1 MQTDKQQKTFALV
14 GRLYTPSVMQSLAK
28 IADFLHGAGHIAIYE
43 EETAENAETPG
54 LTRMP
59 LDELGKTVD
68 AAIVVG
74 GDGTMLGISRRL
86 APYGVPMIGINHGRL
101 GFMAD
106 IPLDRMIPVLSD
118 MLEGRYETE
127 QRSLLEG
134 VILREEQTIHRA
146 KAFNDI
152 VVSRGAGSGMIELC
166 VEVDGHF
173 MYSQRSDGLVISTP
187 TGSTAYSLS
196 VGGPLLHPNLDGIV
210 MAAIAPHALSNRP
223 IVVPDTSEIMIE
235 IVDAR
240 FPSINFDS
248 QSFASVH
255 NGDKILIR
263 RSKCSV
269 TFLHPKGWSYYDTL
283 RDKLHWNESARSTAS
298 VDWGY

>member
-1 MQTDKQQKTFALV
+1 MQPDKKPQTFALI
-14 GRLYTPSVMQSLAK
+14 GRRDTPSVVQSLVK
-28 IADFLHGAGHIAIYE
+28 IADFLHGAGHIAIFDE
-43 EETAENAETPG
+43 DTAQHSGMSGLNA
-54 LTRMP
+54 MP
-59 LDELGKTVD
+59 LEDLAQIAA

-74 GDGTMLGISRRL
+74 GDGTMLGIARKL
-86 APYGVPMIGINHGRL
+86 APYGVPLIGINHGRL

-106 IPLDRMIPVLSD
+106 IPLDNMIPVLSD
-118 MLEGRYETE
+118 ILEGKYEMELRT
-127 QRSLLEG
+127 LLDG
-134 VILREEQTIHRA
+134 VILREGQPIHRA
-146 KAFNDI
+146 IAFNDI
-152 VVSRGAGSGMIELC
+152 VISRGAGSGMIELS

-173 MYSQRSDGLVISTP
+173 MYNQRSDGLVISTP

-223 IVVPDTSEIMIE
+223 IVVPDSSEILIE

-255 NGDKILIR
+255 NGDCLLIR

-269 TFLHPKGWSYYDTL
+269 TFIHPKGWSYYNTV
-283 RDKLHWNESARSTAS
+283 REKLGWNEGQRSDAPAP
-298 VDWGY
+298 GY

>member
-1 MQTDKQQKTFALV
+1 MQPDKKPQTFALI
-14 GRLYTPSVMQSLAK
+14 GRRDTPSVVQSLIK
-28 IADFLHGAGHIAIYE
+28 VADFLHGAGHIAIFD
-43 EETAENAETPG
+43 EETAQNSGMPG
-54 LTRMP
+54 LNVM
-59 LDELGKTVD
+59 LLEDLAQIAA
-68 AAIVVG
+68 AAIVIG
-74 GDGTMLGISRRL
+74 GDGTMLGIARKL
-86 APYGVPMIGINHGRL
+86 APFGVPLIGINHGRL

-106 IPLDRMIPVLSD
+106 IPLDNMLPVLSD
-118 MLEGRYETE
+118 ILEGKFVMELRT
-127 QRSLLEG
+127 LLDG
-134 VILREEQTIHRA
+134 VILREGQPIHRA
-146 KAFNDI
+146 IAFNDI
-152 VVSRGAGSGMIELC
+152 VISRGAGSGMIELS

-173 MYSQRSDGLVISTP
+173 MYSQRSDGMVISTP

-223 IVVPDTSEIMIE
+223 IVVPDSSEILIE

-255 NGDKILIR
+255 NGDCLLIR

-269 TFLHPKGWSYYDTL
+269 TFIHPKGWSYYNTV
-283 RDKLHWNESARSTAS
+283 RQKLGWNEGQRPSTP
-298 VDWGY
+298 VTGY

>member
-1 MQTDKQQKTFALV
+1 MQLEKKQQTFALI
-14 GRLYTPSVMQSLAK
+14 GRRYTPSVMQSLAT
-28 IADFLHGAGHIAIYE
+28 IADFLRGSGHIAIYD
-43 EETAENAETPG
+43 EETAQNGAG
-54 LTRMP
+54 ADLKVMP
-59 LDELGKTVD
+59 LDELAKIAT

-74 GDGTMLGISRRL
+74 GDGTMLGIGRRL
-86 APYGVPMIGINHGRL
+86 APYDVPLIGINHGRL

-118 MLEGRYETE
+118 ILEGKFVAER
-127 QRSLLEG
+127 RSLLDG

-146 KAFNDI
+146 MAFNDI
-152 VVSRGAGSGMIELC
+152 VVSRGAGSGMIELS

-173 MYSQRSDGLVISTP
+173 MYSQRSDGLIISTP

-196 VGGPLLHPNLDGIV
+196 AGGPLLHPNLSGIV
-210 MAAIAPHALSNRP
+210 LAAIAPHALSNRP
-223 IVVPDTSEIMIE
+223 IVVPDSSEILIE

-255 NGDKILIR
+255 NGDCLLIR
-263 RSKCSV
+263 RSKCAV
-269 TFLHPKGWSYYDTL
+269 TFIHPQGWSYYNTL
-283 RDKLHWNESARSTAS
+283 REKLGWNESAPANQSDS
-298 VDWGY
+298 GY